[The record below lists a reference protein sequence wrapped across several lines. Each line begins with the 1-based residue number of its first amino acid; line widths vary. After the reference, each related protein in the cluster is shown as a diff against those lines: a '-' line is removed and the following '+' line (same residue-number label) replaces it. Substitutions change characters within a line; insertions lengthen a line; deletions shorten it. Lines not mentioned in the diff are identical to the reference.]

1 MSPAENNFITRPK
14 ARHRVS
20 TWLTPGNAARPFLIA
35 LVVLVFGFSL
45 WQNTNGLT
53 VSKFHPDE
61 SRWINRAHYIKDLLH
76 PTSATWSD
84 SYLVRGQPP
93 MGSYMIGIGLLL
105 QGRDVSTNNPWD
117 FNHGDENNITW
128 NAIYGNMPAHGD
140 LMAARRMNAVL
151 GALTVVFTFIIITW
165 LTNWIGGLVGA
176 LFLAINPLQTYLSSM
191 ALSDAFLTFDIALAA
206 VVIMLLAR
214 RPSWPKAI
222 LLGILLGFGASD
234 KLTPLFLSFGLGAFG
249 LLLMADPYLRRAPGF
264 GRAWRQISHTEP
276 MKVRRIS
283 WLLLS
288 LPAITCA
295 TLVLSY
301 PYLWSAPY
309 SRTMNLINFR
319 EYEMKNQARIWPDR
333 SLDTRGEALDRIW
346 TSMRDIYTSTGR
358 LMEGIGSAL
367 GKNWNSSGFDQWLEV
382 AGILVFLGLA
392 LRYGIASEHGLAF
405 ALLGGQALGIAL
417 GMRVDFNR
425 YYLPLLLFLSVSF
438 GALAGAVVVQAP
450 RLISAVA
457 TRRFSSAR
465 RHPAPSPAD

>member
-1 MSPAENNFITRPK
+1 MSPADNNFT
-14 ARHRVS
+14 
-20 TWLTPGNAARPFLIA
+20 TTPGARRRGIGWIAPGHAARPFLIA
-35 LVVLVFGFSL
+35 LILLVFLFSL

-61 SRWINRAHYIKDLLH
+61 SRWINRAHYIEDLLH
-76 PTSATWSD
+76 PTSDTWSD

-93 MGSYMIGIGLLL
+93 MGSYVIGLGLLL
-105 QGRDVSTNNPWD
+105 QGRDVTTNNPWD

-140 LMAARRMNAVL
+140 LMAARRTNAVL
-151 GALTVVFTFIIITW
+151 GALTIVFTFIIITW

-191 ALSDAFLTFDIALAA
+191 ALSDAFLTFDIALAG

-249 LLLMADPYLRRAPGF
+249 LLLMADPYLRRAPGL
-264 GRAWRQISHTEP
+264 GRAWRAISHTEP
-276 MKVRRIS
+276 VKVRRIS
-283 WLLLS
+283 WLLLA
-288 LPAITCA
+288 LPAITGA
-295 TLVLSY
+295 TFVLSY

-309 SRTMNLINFR
+309 RRTMNLINFR

-333 SLDTRGEALDRIW
+333 ALNTRGEALDRIW

-358 LMEGIGSAL
+358 LIEGVGNAL
-367 GKNWNSSGFDQWLEV
+367 GHNWGTSGFDQWLEV
-382 AGILVFLGLA
+382 AGIVVFLGLV

-405 ALLGGQALGIAL
+405 ALLGGQALGIVL
-417 GMRVDFNR
+417 GIKVDFNR

-438 GALAGAVVVQAP
+438 GVLVGVAAVQVP

-457 TRRFSSAR
+457 TRRGSAAR